1 MGMSA
6 ALVSLIVF
14 LAARPASGQAG
25 MQIDTIGDI
34 ERNTSD
40 QVRKIAENFKQRL
53 KEHERRRQELGDQGE
68 ARSADRADDQ
78 DTQAQRKEP
87 RAGSPES
94 YMQDLIEE
102 YEEEKG
108 QAAEEAIWTV
118 AEEKGSPEIRP
129 MYREYLRRVYFG
141 GQGKDSNGSAG
152 VAWIKKNLDTKGG
165 WQNFPTA
172 HVGPPPIPGAA
183 GVYETGPQHITVIS
197 ANAIVVFS
205 HEMWHHIDNVTGGI
219 DGTIATDGGGV
230 EPLAYGLMGTELG
243 SG

>member
-1 MGMSA
+1 MNAALTSVLLFMNTWSA
-6 ALVSLIVF
+6 AQS
-14 LAARPASGQAG
+14 AADWETQAE
-25 MQIDTIGDI
+25 IDQHTTDK
-34 ERNTSD
+34 
-40 QVRKIAENFKQRL
+40 VRKVAENFKQRL
-53 KEHERRRQELGDQGE
+53 KEHERRRKELGDQGDPRE
-68 ARSADRADDQ
+68 AERADDTDSQ
-78 DTQAQRKEP
+78 PQRSQP
-87 RAGSPES
+87 PAGSPES

-141 GQGKDSNGSAG
+141 GQGKDANGSAG
-152 VAWIKKNLDTKGG
+152 VAWIKRNLDTKGG

-197 ANAIVVFS
+197 ADAIVVFS

-219 DGTIATDGGGV
+219 DGFIAMDGGGV